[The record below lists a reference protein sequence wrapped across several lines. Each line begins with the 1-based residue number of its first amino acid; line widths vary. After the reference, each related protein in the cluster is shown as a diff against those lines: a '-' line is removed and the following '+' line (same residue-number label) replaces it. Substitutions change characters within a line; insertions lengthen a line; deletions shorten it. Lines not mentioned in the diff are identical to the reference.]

1 MNVGN
6 SVGGKGMS
14 RKRRKYVSLRA
25 RLLAPSHIFYIK
37 GSSKMFFLEVK
48 VTEVLKTDW
57 KEKLLGS
64 RVIIIFPV
72 EPSLPKDL
80 RFMQNDPHLGLT
92 YEITHLVKASL
103 SLTSFQDIFS
113 VFKITPDTKCE
124 IISFPDAGSSM
135 NESTITTTLNHNVA
149 FSYKGIVTDDSF
161 ASSGVYILD
170 KIVKLV
176 ATNLCVV
183 TNVRLFKKG
192 MTLEIF
198 NSHYHG
204 PESVI
209 FLCARSFVKSHHYSN
224 ETSVHSKT
232 SVDVYKEDPIVD
244 LALDFNLGLRNIFT
258 TLGSCLQISEFHTE
272 YRSLVKEYF
281 STDEEHKSCCVI
293 DVDLFQN
300 NLIKPFKSI
309 KAFKESFLSQFPTKK
324 TVETESNKWIRW
336 GSDVIEV
343 NPKIKG
349 PLVGKLIM
357 DKNTGRYI
365 LKDNTE
371 SIPLILME
379 DEEPHHIGYLDL
391 VINSL
396 VILCEFNYYLVFEK
410 STNWNKIHA
419 IDTNPE
425 LMDNEWIVIRCSP
438 PTRNISSS
446 ISTPLEFIVEG
457 KSKYSEKTEY
467 LTIPCKDYI
476 YLRPGTK
483 IYHFKDFID
492 TKKEYYRLYFIK
504 ANRSILCD
512 PQIDIKLFK
521 NCLASHKIT
530 EIMANAPIS
539 GINFKCIVVNRWLYK
554 SADKSKGSSYKD
566 QCLTTL
572 EPTEFGFVNCHSLQ
586 LVVAEDNTNEPLYNI
601 SFKNREKRSLSP
613 WNSSW
618 DASCCHIF
626 GGGFVFRVINA
637 FVDKFKKLTMTAYCL
652 SCNTALSPGGCCPYV
667 GCHATTPSNYVKVYS
682 IFELSDESGEIV
694 AVVSNTR
701 ETLQIL
707 LSLGD
712 KEWDALMKVVIQIG
726 YFTYTYKGFR
736 QLPYTK
742 FHEDALS
749 EDCGKEMESYI
760 NYFYVLTEFHRLRY
774 SKLKC
779 IHQFGHQNAFI
790 LCALFDE
797 KESNSIEDNENLL
810 CEDCHVEY
818 DSDADFI
825 KSTTSSDYLSWL
837 NILKYSSICL
847 GIAFI
852 LGITIFIHF
861 NQFNRILLV
870 MSDVDSIVKKWS
882 DLYSEEVL
890 EFARPAEVSNEE
902 VFRGKDKID
911 KNVQILSK
919 SNVNDAQNR
928 EYLESRLASDLSNIR
943 DTQYREFR
951 EWVMRVH
958 EEFQRGDESNGNSEL
973 ARSQSSF
980 SIEASPSA
988 PRLQESFTITLGAQM
1003 KQMHNL
1009 RLVAADVLDL
1019 CRYPAIPKDDSS
1031 SSLPQRLQT
1040 SMSLYSNNICGVVLL
1055 DNKDLDA
1062 LLNRSNEY
1070 HFANYEQQL
1079 ESIMSS
1085 DVKGKSLAWQLDDPC
1100 LELKSG
1106 DFYVTRH
1113 SNLCEVHVLFH
1124 MITDESILSGSIN
1137 SRHPAVMGLR
1147 NVLKTASLSD
1157 VTTVTIPLL
1166 LASEMH
1172 EIMTVAWCM
1181 KRAELV
1187 FKCVKGFMMEVA
1199 SWGGSDIKTLQF
1211 LVPKDIDEDVFNR
1224 LTSMLAGIFSNI

>member
-244 LALDFNLGLRNIFT
+244 LALDFNLGLRNILQLLEFKNA
-258 TLGSCLQISEFHTE
+258 LGVSLLKTPINGTVFRNIIKSCLQISEFHTE

-410 STNWNKIHA
+410 STNWNKMYILLRENDLKKSIFSAESHA

-601 SFKNREKRSLSP
+601 SFKNRENVPYPLGIVPGMRVVVTSLEADLSLG
-613 WNSSW
+613 NKSSV
-618 DASCCHIF
+618 F
-626 GGGFVFRVINA
+626 FVATPMTSIILLDFSELKDSIVSVADLKKYKNGPNRVINA

-774 SKLKC
+774 
-779 IHQFGHQNAFI
+779 
-790 LCALFDE
+790 
-797 KESNSIEDNENLL
+797 
-810 CEDCHVEY
+810 
-818 DSDADFI
+818 
-825 KSTTSSDYLSWL
+825 
-837 NILKYSSICL
+837 
-847 GIAFI
+847 
-852 LGITIFIHF
+852 
-861 NQFNRILLV
+861 RIRCRPF
-870 MSDVDSIVKKWS
+870 KHNNFR
-882 DLYSEEVL
+882 DLYYCL
-890 EFARPAEVSNEE
+890 
-902 VFRGKDKID
+902 
-911 KNVQILSK
+911 NV
-919 SNVNDAQNR
+919 SNVNYD
-928 EYLESRLASDLSNIR
+928 
-943 DTQYREFR
+943 
-951 EWVMRVH
+951 VMDC
-958 EEFQRGDESNGNSEL
+958 QL
-973 ARSQSSF
+973 
-980 SIEASPSA
+980 
-988 PRLQESFTITLGAQM
+988 LQEL
-1003 KQMHNL
+1003 
-1009 RLVAADVLDL
+1009 
-1019 CRYPAIPKDDSS
+1019 
-1031 SSLPQRLQT
+1031 
-1040 SMSLYSNNICGVVLL
+1040 
-1055 DNKDLDA
+1055 
-1062 LLNRSNEY
+1062 
-1070 HFANYEQQL
+1070 
-1079 ESIMSS
+1079 
-1085 DVKGKSLAWQLDDPC
+1085 
-1100 LELKSG
+1100 
-1106 DFYVTRH
+1106 
-1113 SNLCEVHVLFH
+1113 
-1124 MITDESILSGSIN
+1124 
-1137 SRHPAVMGLR
+1137 
-1147 NVLKTASLSD
+1147 
-1157 VTTVTIPLL
+1157 
-1166 LASEMH
+1166 
-1172 EIMTVAWCM
+1172 
-1181 KRAELV
+1181 
-1187 FKCVKGFMMEVA
+1187 
-1199 SWGGSDIKTLQF
+1199 
-1211 LVPKDIDEDVFNR
+1211 
-1224 LTSMLAGIFSNI
+1224 